1 MAAPTGLPEWTIA
14 TAKVLGWSEPG
25 LVIVVVTMVV
35 LVLAWL
41 LIKFIILDLPRI
53 MQRGYDSSSGFAA
66 FLWGLAF
73 LVVIILAFVLNFF
86 VVAAGVVGFVY
97 LASLGRDWWHKGG
110 R

>member
-1 MAAPTGLPEWTIA
+1 MVAPTGLPEWSIA

-25 LVIVVVTMVV
+25 LVIVVATMVV
-35 LVLAWL
+35 LVLAYL

-53 MQRGYDSSSGFAA
+53 MQKEYDGSSGFKA
-66 FLWGLAF
+66 FLIGLIF
-73 LVVIILAFVLNFF
+73 FVVLILAFVLNIF